1 MVKKNWPNNKVK
13 QKKTYYF
20 HHPNF
25 LIIYL
30 FLQELILCGL
40 RSICKIYA
48 NQNPQNFVCLT
59 VWKFVTYMIKKHSTV
74 GYTVPVYGVKIRTMS
89 TLISTVFW
97 KIENKI
103 RLVLFL
109 EWEGYFQHKGFEIKS
124 YSTNQELIMWISQV
138 TFQKRSETGIRNT
151 ICNKT
156 WTEEKQ
162 SSHTSFGKISSQ
174 PHTIVKQICFPYGNV
189 LFLSLLSLSKNWMH
203 NVVWG
208 CAEILPLP

>member
-1 MVKKNWPNNKVK
+1 M
-13 QKKTYYF
+13 
-20 HHPNF
+20 
-25 LIIYL
+25 

-40 RSICKIYA
+40 RSICKIYS
-48 NQNPQNFVCLT
+48 NQNPQNFVCST
-59 VWKFVTYMIKKHSTV
+59 MWKFVTYMIKKYSTV

-124 YSTNQELIMWISQV
+124 YSANQVFIMWISRV
-138 TFQKRSETGIRNT
+138 TFQKKSEKGIRNT

-156 WTEEKQ
+156 RTGHQSEEKQ
-162 SSHTSFGKISSQ
+162 SSYTSFGKISSQ
-174 PHTIVKQICFPYGNV
+174 PHTIVKQICFPNGNV
-189 LFLSLLSLSKNWMH
+189 LFLSLFSLSKNWMH

-208 CAEILPLP
+208 YAEILPLL

>member
-1 MVKKNWPNNKVK
+1 MAKKNWPNNKVK

-40 RSICKIYA
+40 KSICKIYS

-124 YSTNQELIMWISQV
+124 YSTNQEFIMWISQK
-138 TFQKRSETGIRNT
+138 TFQKRR
-151 ICNKT
+151 
-156 WTEEKQ
+156 EKR
-162 SSHTSFGKISSQ
+162 GKISSQ
-174 PHTIVKQICFPYGNV
+174 PHTIVKQICFPNGNV
-189 LFLSLLSLSKNWMH
+189 LFLSLFSLSKNWMH

-208 CAEILPLP
+208 YAEILPLP

>member
-1 MVKKNWPNNKVK
+1 MAQKNGSNNKVK
-13 QKKTYYF
+13 QKKNLLFPQPYCSCLI
-20 HHPNF
+20 F

-30 FLQELILCGL
+30 FLQELILYGL
-40 RSICKIYA
+40 RSICKIYT

-74 GYTVPVYGVKIRTMS
+74 GYTVPVYSVKIRTMS

-103 RLVLFL
+103 WLVLFL

-124 YSTNQELIMWISQV
+124 YSTNQVFIVWIGQV

-151 ICNKT
+151 ICNK
-156 WTEEKQ
+156 
-162 SSHTSFGKISSQ
+162 
-174 PHTIVKQICFPYGNV
+174 NV
-189 LFLSLLSLSKNWMH
+189 NWRETKFTHLFW
-203 NVVWG
+203 
-208 CAEILPLP
+208 

>member
-1 MVKKNWPNNKVK
+1 MLNHSTLWVHHVTESIKILEPCGQKELTQQQSQTKKKPIISTTLL
-13 QKKTYYF
+13 QLF
-20 HHPNF
+20 NF

-40 RSICKIYA
+40 RSICKIYS

-74 GYTVPVYGVKIRTMS
+74 GYTVPVYSVKIRTMS

-109 EWEGYFQHKGFEIKS
+109 
-124 YSTNQELIMWISQV
+124 
-138 TFQKRSETGIRNT
+138 
-151 ICNKT
+151 
-156 WTEEKQ
+156 
-162 SSHTSFGKISSQ
+162 
-174 PHTIVKQICFPYGNV
+174 
-189 LFLSLLSLSKNWMH
+189 
-203 NVVWG
+203 
-208 CAEILPLP
+208 

>member
-1 MVKKNWPNNKVK
+1 MWVEVNLQNLFKSKSTKFCLLNCVEVCYIHD
-13 QKKTYYF
+13 QKTF
-20 HHPNF
+20 NSWLH
-25 LIIYL
+25 
-30 FLQELILCGL
+30 CT
-40 RSICKIYA
+40 
-48 NQNPQNFVCLT
+48 CLWCQDKDN
-59 VWKFVTYMIKKHSTV
+59 VYSDKHCV
-74 GYTVPVYGVKIRTMS
+74 
-89 TLISTVFW
+89 L
-97 KIENKI
+97 ENKI